1 MQLRVDAPCW
11 RWPAMPVR
19 IDNRF
24 GLAPMAFGPGSLGFQ
39 RDAGMGEV
47 VQLFIE
53 DDLTMQKG
61 VSWISPTPP
70 RPPEAPPRWTS
81 PVSRARRPPRQLPPA
96 QQTRQERTG
105 HRQS

>member
-1 MQLRVDAPCW
+1 MGVLAGFDRAVLRPSWGRAELGLGEAMSPVEMRRACGG
-11 RWPAMPVR
+11 WPMPVR
-19 IDNRF
+19 TDNRF
-24 GLAPMAFGPGSLGFQ
+24 GLVPMAFAPGALGFR

-70 RPPEAPPRWTS
+70 LPPEAPPRWT
-81 PVSRARRPPRQLPPA
+81 
-96 QQTRQERTG
+96 
-105 HRQS
+105 